1 MCSSFQ
7 LALLVLE
14 FYFKFISFSKT
25 ELKTDNDL
33 ILLVMISWQRPE
45 GLNFLKVIL
54 SEGRPITS
62 LLGGPKFKSI

>member
-54 SEGRPITS
+54 SEGGPVTS